1 MADTNLSRMMKYAFN
16 AKEAYATLT
25 DEEVDEVAR
34 RVREE
39 EGIPRVEDEDD
50 ETKAA
55 HKALVLATLSKINA
69 QGFTTKTDALYAF
82 QKEYESQIKLVTQPQ
97 GGTENFTNVRSPGMP
112 PAKHVAEGEYSTF
125 TQGTASGAPYGRRA
139 NPIDDPSN
147 GWYDSRGTF
156 HASNNSA
163 QPYATTNPEE
173 VDTRQQQPHLSHG
186 PVGTA
191 GDTSSIPTF
200 QPTKPGNVRPE
211 YSGVGPRTSIPA
223 QSRPEGGV
231 SKRVEFNRELLL
243 KRARMLSQVNY
254 APQPA
259 PGKMMKQA
267 IQLMSKTGEQ
277 IEADE
282 DAAFQSAALPAP
294 PVTVTE
300 EDEEGRRF
308 DERMDEA
315 SRLESLARKMDED
328 AREQEMKGC
337 YTCRDDLR
345 RQSMLLREKAVT
357 LRKTVRPN
365 FGDWRR

>member
-25 DEEVDEVAR
+25 DEDVDEVAR

-39 EGIPRVEDEDD
+39 EGIQRVEDEDD
-50 ETKAA
+50 DTKAA

-112 PAKHVAEGEYSTF
+112 PAKHVAEPNEAG
-125 TQGTASGAPYGRRA
+125 YGRQGET
-139 NPIDDPSN
+139 IDGPSN
-147 GWYDSRGTF
+147 GWYDSQGTF
-156 HASNNSA
+156 HASNGSA
-163 QPYATTNPEE
+163 QPYTTTNPEE
-173 VDTRQQQPHLSHG
+173 ADTRQKPPHLSHG
-186 PVGTA
+186 PVGGA
-191 GDTSSIPTF
+191 GGLASIDTYESRIIPG
-200 QPTKPGNVRPE
+200 KVA
-211 YSGVGPRTSIPA
+211 PRDQYNGIGLSLVPSVPA

-231 SKRVEFNRELLL
+231 GKRVEFNRELLI
-243 KRARMLSQVNY
+243 KRARMLSQANY
-254 APQPA
+254 SPQPA

-267 IQLMSKTGEQ
+267 IHLMSKTGAQ
-277 IEADE
+277 VTADE

-294 PVTVTE
+294 PVTVSE

-315 SRLESLARKMDED
+315 GRLESLARKMDED